1 MSQQWEYRIFSSS
14 TITLDELNALGV
26 QGWELIQQAGDGW
39 IFKRPIPLH
48 PVDFTN
54 HDTNANPRPYIG
66 LEPAD
71 IAVMAS
77 QRKIH

>member
-1 MSQQWEYRIFSSS
+1 MNQQWEYRIVSGL
-14 TITLDELNALGV
+14 TIALNELNVLGV

-39 IFKRPIPLH
+39 IFKRPIH
-48 PVDFTN
+48 PVDFTK
-54 HDTNANPRPYIG
+54 HDTNASHQPYIG

-77 QRKIH
+77 QRKIN